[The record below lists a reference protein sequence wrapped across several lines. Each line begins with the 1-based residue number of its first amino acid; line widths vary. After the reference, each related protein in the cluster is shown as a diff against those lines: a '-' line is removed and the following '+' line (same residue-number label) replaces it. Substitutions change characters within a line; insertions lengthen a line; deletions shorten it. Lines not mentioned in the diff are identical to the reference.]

1 MATFTELWDKEVK
14 SLAQDVLLT
23 CKSDPCATHYVGSLI
38 FYVEHDLVDGRDP
51 RIRLQPCLGT
61 LTDDHYYATVH
72 PKTPASETSRL
83 KELGQALNRLS
94 ELQP

>member
-1 MATFTELWDKEVK
+1 MSTFEELWDKEVK

-38 FYVEHDLVDGRDP
+38 FYVEHDLADGRDP
-51 RIRLQPCLGT
+51 RITLQPCLGT

-72 PKTPASETSRL
+72 LKTPASETSKL
-83 KELGQALNRLS
+83 KELGQALNRLL